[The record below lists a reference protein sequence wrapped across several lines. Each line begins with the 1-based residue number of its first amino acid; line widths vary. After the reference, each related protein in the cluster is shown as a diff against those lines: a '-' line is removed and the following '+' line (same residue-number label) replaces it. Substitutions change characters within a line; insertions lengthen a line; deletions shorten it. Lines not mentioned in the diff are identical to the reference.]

1 MPFKRRAS
9 LLSASNVPRRVCHE
23 VSTNRL
29 HAVEYR
35 ILRYDG
41 VDDVETRQMLNHA
54 RHINS
59 RARSLAAAS
68 RAMHTTPPRP
78 TLSPS
83 PSSTCKWKRGR
94 PVTMTTGIGRQV
106 YQSSSRRT
114 PSLPSLPTST
124 DTMPLAGGRGQARRV
139 GLWDPSQALRFAP
152 LASVEAQHTLAT
164 SADAQTVRQP
174 VIETLETSRTRLPGD
189 HTTPIGSRTGV
200 IEESQASA
208 EKHIRPVKD
217 HVPPSVAAPSGSKT
231 VADSDVSSE
240 VGTGLQHTGMHGHD
254 ERDVLAYQIPQE
266 KLRAAMLAPP
276 KTRASYWSAKL
287 YEGPEGESLNTHYCK
302 SLEVAERVAQYFLKE
317 KVVGFD
323 IEWKPWGSPT
333 SIKQNASLIQLAC
346 EDRIALF
353 HIALF
358 PGTKVE
364 QLMPP
369 SLKAVLESPYI
380 LKVGVAVKGDFTRL
394 EKYLGIQ
401 AQGVFELSRLHN
413 LVEWY
418 EVDPSKVSKKLVGLA
433 AQVLQHLQLPLY
445 KGEPLE
451 DAPETASSVR
461 ESDWSLPLDFHQIH
475 YAAADAYAGFRLYH
489 MLEWKRTRLR
499 PIPPPIPLCDY
510 DNKPTPKSKVP
521 RKRVKAAAKPNDAD
535 ATDVN
540 PIVETVKEEQEAEEG
555 AHGYETAPEELI
567 DSHQLEDPTSAA
579 PPNISTDVA
588 DAAAEARV
596 AENSESQ
603 KQQHMEHEATL
614 APERKRIGRVNLSWL
629 KGADPG
635 YPTLPK
641 GSQEE
646 VEEPSSTEQLD
657 ESEDEFV
664 DAELE
669 EALGRLDLDDAGA
682 LKEEHT
688 SPSASTGYAESGV
701 RESQEVRSVDVT
713 EPNDTKL
720 VELSDFHPTS
730 LESDEVDESTA
741 PISEPPVDLSEASP
755 HPSEYIAAT
764 KWAQEYLRST
774 IPSPTSTTPSRIR
787 ATVPHLRAYYLWY
800 QQKLPIEDIAPLLRD
815 PPLPHSTVA
824 NYILQAIS
832 LERLEYENE
841 SLRSVMAVMPSGM
854 RKGRWRA
861 FAETVGALD

>member
-1 MPFKRRAS
+1 
-9 LLSASNVPRRVCHE
+9 
-23 VSTNRL
+23 
-29 HAVEYR
+29 
-35 ILRYDG
+35 
-41 VDDVETRQMLNHA
+41 
-54 RHINS
+54 
-59 RARSLAAAS
+59 
-68 RAMHTTPPRP
+68 
-78 TLSPS
+78 
-83 PSSTCKWKRGR
+83 
-94 PVTMTTGIGRQV
+94 MTIGIGRQV

-114 PSLPSLPTST
+114 PSLPGQPTST

-152 LASVEAQHTLAT
+152 LASVEVQHSLAT
-164 SADAQTVRQP
+164 AMDAQIVRQP
-174 VIETLETSRTRLPGD
+174 VIETLETTRARLPGD
-189 HTTPIGSRTGV
+189 HTTPIGSRTAV
-200 IEESQASA
+200 IENNQSSA
-208 EKHIRPVKD
+208 ETHSRLVKA
-217 HVPPSVAAPSGSKT
+217 HAPPSVEALSGSRT
-231 VADSDVSSE
+231 VADSE
-240 VGTGLQHTGMHGHD
+240 GTGLQDTGTDDPD
-254 ERDVLAYQIPQE
+254 ERKFLAFQIPQE

-287 YEGPEGESLNTHYCK
+287 YEGPEGESLNTHYCR

-346 EDRIALF
+346 EDRIALL

-369 SLKAVLESPYI
+369 SLKAVLESPDIY
-380 LKVGVAVKGDFTRL
+380 KVGVAVKGDFTRL

-555 AHGYETAPEELI
+555 AHGYEIAPEELI

-579 PPNISTDVA
+579 PPNTATDVA

-596 AENSESQ
+596 AENSELQ
-603 KQQHMEHEATL
+603 KQQHLEHEATV
-614 APERKRIGRVNLSWL
+614 APERKRIGRVNLSWWE
-629 KGADPG
+629 GADPG
-635 YPTLPK
+635 YPILPK

-646 VEEPSSTEQLD
+646 IEEPSSTEQLD
-657 ESEDEFV
+657 ESEYEFA

-669 EALGRLDLDDAGA
+669 EALGRLDLDDAGV
-682 LKEEHT
+682 LKEDTKQSTSKHT
-688 SPSASTGYAESGV
+688 SPSAATGHDESEV
-701 RESQEVRSVDVT
+701 RESQEVRLVDVA
-713 EPNDTKL
+713 EPNDTK
-720 VELSDFHPTS
+720 VVGLSDFNPTS

-741 PISEPPVDLSEASP
+741 PISGPPVDLSEASP

-764 KWAQEYLRST
+764 KWAQEYLQST

-800 QQKLPIEDIAPLLRD
+800 HQKLSIENMAPLLRD

-832 LERLEYENE
+832 LERVEYEKE
-841 SLRSVMAVMPSGM
+841 SLRSVMTAMPPGM